1 MNFQQLRSIREA
13 ARRGYNLTEVANALF
28 TSQPGV
34 SRQIRELED
43 ELGVVIFERNGKRLT
58 GLTEP
63 GKGILKI
70 VERLLIEAE
79 NLQQASL
86 EYSAQNSGTLSVAA
100 THTQARYALP
110 QVVLG
115 FRAAFPE
122 VRIAL
127 QQSAPEHIAEWVLS
141 GKTDIGIA
149 TEGLSQF
156 PDLVSFPCYRW
167 SHLIVVPDGHPLQ
180 GRAAVSLED
189 LAEFPLITYDIG
201 FTGRGH
207 IDDAF
212 AQAGILPDIVLTAM
226 DSDVIKQ
233 YVALG
238 TGVGIVAAMAFNAG
252 RDQGLNALDASHLF
266 AVNTTR
272 LAVRRGAYLRAY
284 AYEFILQFAPG
295 LTRAAI
301 DDVLNGGDRSSIGDR
316 TLHLRSLENQVA
328 CDVPKIA

>member
-13 ARRGYNLTEVANALF
+13 ARRNYNLTEVANALF

-70 VERLLIEAE
+70 IDRLLIEAE
-79 NLQQASL
+79 NLQQASM
-86 EYSAQNSGTLSVAA
+86 EYKGQSSGTLTVAA

-110 QVVLG
+110 RAVQH
-115 FRAAFPE
+115 FRNAFPD

-141 GKTDIGIA
+141 GKADIGIA

-167 SHLIVVPDGHPLQ
+167 THLIVVPEGHPLLQ
-180 GRAAVSLED
+180 RTPVRLED
-189 LAEFPLITYDIG
+189 LAEFPLITYDVG

-212 AQAGILPDIVLTAM
+212 DKAGVRPDIVLTAM

-238 TGVGIVAAMAFNAG
+238 LGVGLVASMAFDHG
-252 RDQGLNALDASHLF
+252 RDQGLRAIEASHLF
-266 AVNTTR
+266 AANTTR

-284 AYEFILQFAPG
+284 AYEFIAQFAPG
-295 LTRAAI
+295 LQRGDIEQALLGAEAA
-301 DDVLNGGDRSSIGDR
+301 
-316 TLHLRSLENQVA
+316 
-328 CDVPKIA
+328 

>member
-1 MNFQQLRSIREA
+1 MNFQQLRSIRET

-58 GLTEP
+58 GMTEP

-70 VERLLIEAE
+70 IDRLLVEAE

-86 EYSAQNSGTLSVAA
+86 DYSGQDSGTLTIAA

-110 QVVLG
+110 KVVQS
-115 FRAAFPE
+115 FRKDFPE

-127 QQSAPEHIAEWVLS
+127 QQSAPDHIAAWVLS
-141 GKTDIGIA
+141 GKADIGIA

-167 SHLIVVPDGHPLQ
+167 THLIVAPDGHPLLALPQ
-180 GRAAVSLED
+180 IRLED
-189 LAEFPLITYDIG
+189 LAAFPLITYDVG

-207 IDDAF
+207 IDAAF
-212 AQAGILPDIVLTAM
+212 AAAGVKTDIVLTAM

-233 YVALG
+233 YVSLG
-238 TGVGIVAAMAFNAG
+238 LGVGLVASMAFDHG
-252 RDQGLNALDASHLF
+252 RDKGLRAVEASHLF
-266 AVNTTR
+266 APNVTR

-284 AYEFILQFAPG
+284 AYHFISQFAPE
-295 LTRAAI
+295 LKRAEVEAAI
-301 DDVLNGGDRSSIGDR
+301 CAEG
-316 TLHLRSLENQVA
+316 
-328 CDVPKIA
+328 

>member
-1 MNFQQLRSIREA
+1 MNFQQLRSIRET

-70 VERLLIEAE
+70 IDKLLVEAE
-79 NLQQASL
+79 NLQQASQD
-86 EYSAQNSGTLSVAA
+86 YAGQSSGTLTIAA

-110 QVVLG
+110 KVVQS
-115 FRAAFPE
+115 FRADFPD

-127 QQSAPEHIAEWVLS
+127 QQSAPDHIAEWVLS
-141 GKTDIGIA
+141 GKADIGIA

-167 SHLIVVPDGHPLQ
+167 SHLIVVPDGHPLLNQ
-180 GRAAVSLED
+180 SPIRLED
-189 LAEFPLITYDIG
+189 LAAFPLITYDVG

-207 IDDAF
+207 IDAAF
-212 AQAGILPDIVLTAM
+212 ATAGVKTDIVLTAM

-233 YVALG
+233 YVTLG
-238 TGVGIVAAMAFNAG
+238 LGVGIVASMAFDHG
-252 RDQGLNALDASHLF
+252 RDKGLRTVEASHLF
-266 AVNTTR
+266 APNVTR
-272 LAVRRGAYLRAY
+272 LAVRRGAYLREY
-284 AYEFILQFAPG
+284 AYRFISQFAPE
-295 LTRAAI
+295 LKRAEIEAA
-301 DDVLNGGDRSSIGDR
+301 VNAEG
-316 TLHLRSLENQVA
+316 
-328 CDVPKIA
+328 

>member
-1 MNFQQLRSIREA
+1 MNFQQLRSVRET

-43 ELGVVIFERNGKRLT
+43 ELGVIIFERNGKRLT
-58 GLTEP
+58 GMTGP

-70 VERLLIEAE
+70 IDRLLVEAE
-79 NLQQASL
+79 NLQQASQ
-86 EYSAQNSGTLSVAA
+86 EYADQDSGTLTIAV

-110 QVVLG
+110 QVVQS
-115 FRAAFPE
+115 FRAAFPG

-141 GKTDIGIA
+141 GKADIGIA
-149 TEGLSQF
+149 TEGLSAF

-167 SHLIVVPDGHPLQ
+167 SHVVVVPEGHPLLTV
-180 GRAAVSLED
+180 GPITLEH
-189 LAEFPLITYDIG
+189 LAQYPLITYDIG

-212 AQAGILPDIVLTAM
+212 AKAGLEPDIMLTAM

-238 TGVGIVAAMAFNAG
+238 MGVGIVASMAFDHG
-252 RDQGLNALDASHLF
+252 RDRGMRAIEASHLF
-266 AVNTTR
+266 APNVTR
-272 LAVRRGAYLRAY
+272 LGVRRGAFLRAY
-284 AYEFILQFAPG
+284 AYHFIERFAPG
-295 LTRAAI
+295 VTRS
-301 DDVLNGGDRSSIGDR
+301 DVEQA
-316 TLHLRSLENQVA
+316 LRVNVE
-328 CDVPKIA
+328 D

>member
-1 MNFQQLRSIREA
+1 MNFQQLRSIRET

-43 ELGVVIFERNGKRLT
+43 ELGVIIFERNGKRLT
-58 GLTEP
+58 GMTEP

-70 VERLLIEAE
+70 IDRLLVEAE

-86 EYSAQNSGTLSVAA
+86 DYAGQNSGTLTIAA

-110 QVVLG
+110 KVVQS
-115 FRAAFPE
+115 FRNDFPD

-127 QQSAPEHIAEWVLS
+127 QQSAPDHIAEWVLS
-141 GKTDIGIA
+141 GKADIGIA

-167 SHLIVVPDGHPLQ
+167 SHLIVVPDGHPLLNSSPIRLQ
-180 GRAAVSLED
+180 D
-189 LAEFPLITYDIG
+189 LAAFPLITYDVG

-207 IDDAF
+207 IDAAF
-212 AQAGILPDIVLTAM
+212 AAVGVKTDIVLTAM

-233 YVALG
+233 YVSLG
-238 TGVGIVAAMAFNAG
+238 LGVGIVASMAFDHG
-252 RDQGLNALDASHLF
+252 RDRGLRAVEASHLF
-266 AVNTTR
+266 AANVTR
-272 LAVRRGAYLRAY
+272 LAVRRGAYLRSY
-284 AYEFILQFAPG
+284 AYHFISQFAPE
-295 LTRAAI
+295 LKRAEIEKALSAE
-301 DDVLNGGDRSSIGDR
+301 D
-316 TLHLRSLENQVA
+316 
-328 CDVPKIA
+328 

>member
-1 MNFQQLRSIREA
+1 MNFQQLRSIRET

-58 GLTEP
+58 GMTEP

-70 VERLLIEAE
+70 IDRLLVEAE

-86 EYSAQNSGTLSVAA
+86 DYAGQSSGTLTVAA

-110 QVVLG
+110 KVVQS
-115 FRAAFPE
+115 FRNDFPD

-127 QQSAPEHIAEWVLS
+127 QQSAPDHIAEWVLS
-141 GKTDIGIA
+141 GKADIGIA

-167 SHLIVVPDGHPLQ
+167 SHLIVVPDGHPLLAQ
-180 GRAAVSLED
+180 TPIRLED
-189 LAEFPLITYDIG
+189 LAAFPLITYDVG
-201 FTGRGH
+201 FTGRSH
-207 IDDAF
+207 IDAAF
-212 AQAGILPDIVLTAM
+212 AAAGVKTDIVLTAM

-233 YVALG
+233 YVTLG
-238 TGVGIVAAMAFNAG
+238 MGVGIVASMAFDHG
-252 RDQGLNALDASHLF
+252 RDKGLRAVEASHLF
-266 AVNTTR
+266 APNVTR
-272 LAVRRGAYLRAY
+272 LAVRRGAYLREY
-284 AYEFILQFAPG
+284 AYRFISQFAPD
-295 LTRAAI
+295 LSRAEVEQALSAEI
-301 DDVLNGGDRSSIGDR
+301 
-316 TLHLRSLENQVA
+316 
-328 CDVPKIA
+328 